1 MQKGD
6 LVRIRGITE
15 DAVRNVIP
23 DYPHALGVVTQP
35 GTLAVFIRP
44 GSVMSQVLLGDRM
57 LWFYNYHME
66 VVNESR

>member
-23 DYPHALGVVTQP
+23 DYPRALGVVTQP